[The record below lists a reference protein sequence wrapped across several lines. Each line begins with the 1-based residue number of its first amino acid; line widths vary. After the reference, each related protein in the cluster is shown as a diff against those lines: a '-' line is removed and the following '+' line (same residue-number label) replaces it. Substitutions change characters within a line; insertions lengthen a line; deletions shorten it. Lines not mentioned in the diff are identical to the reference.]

1 MSLKEAF
8 LEIRDLTFGYSRRV
22 ILDDVTLK
30 FGRGQVV
37 AIMGGSGMGKTT
49 LLKLIGGLL
58 KPQKGEIIFD
68 GEPIH
73 TADLARLYAIR
84 RRMGMLFQFGA
95 LFTDLSV
102 FDNVAFPLREQTDL
116 DEETIRDLVLMKLDA
131 VGLRGAARLMPSDI
145 SGGMARRVALAR
157 AIALDPDLIMYDE
170 PFAGLDPISM
180 GVTAQ
185 LIRSRMGML
194 FQFGALFTDLSVF
207 DNVAFPLREQT
218 DLDEETIRDLVLMKL
233 DAVGLRGAAR
243 LMPSDISG
251 GMARRVA
258 LARAI
263 ALDPDLIM
271 YDEPFAGL
279 DPISMG
285 VTAQLIRSLN
295 DALGATAII
304 VTHDVAET
312 FAIADYVYMVNAGRI
327 SAEGTPA
334 QLSAS
339 DDPYVRQFLDAQPDG
354 PVRFH
359 YPADPIDKDFGVR
372 TK

>member
-116 DEETIRDLVLMKLDA
+116 DEETIRDLV
-131 VGLRGAARLMPSDI
+131 
-145 SGGMARRVALAR
+145 
-157 AIALDPDLIMYDE
+157 
-170 PFAGLDPISM
+170 F
-180 GVTAQ
+180 
-185 LIRSRMGML
+185 
-194 FQFGALFTDLSVF
+194 
-207 DNVAFPLREQT
+207 
-218 DLDEETIRDLVLMKL
+218 MKL